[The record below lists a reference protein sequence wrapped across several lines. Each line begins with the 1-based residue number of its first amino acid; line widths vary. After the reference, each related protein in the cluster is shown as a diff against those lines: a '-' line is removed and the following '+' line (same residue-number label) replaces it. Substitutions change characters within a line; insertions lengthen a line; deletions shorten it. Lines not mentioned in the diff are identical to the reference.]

1 MVNAF
6 LDVPVLKGLSAY
18 AGAGVGRS
26 FARGFGDSDGAV
38 ARQRMIGARYSV
50 TDRLDVGLKYRKF
63 ASGIVK
69 LDHDP
74 IDYAGNPDQG
84 ATGVSTK
91 TASVTPDIEGEF
103 RTRGVSLTLSYN
115 LR

>member
-1 MVNAF
+1 
-6 LDVPVLKGLSAY
+6 
-18 AGAGVGRS
+18 
-26 FARGFGDSDGAV
+26 
-38 ARQRMIGARYSV
+38 MIGARYSV
-50 TDRLDVGLKYRKF
+50 TDRIDLGLKYKKF
-63 ASGIVK
+63 HSGVIK

-84 ATGVSTK
+84 ATAVSSR

>member
-1 MVNAF
+1 
-6 LDVPVLKGLSAY
+6 
-18 AGAGVGRS
+18 
-26 FARGFGDSDGAV
+26 
-38 ARQRMIGARYSV
+38 MIGARYSV
-50 TDRLDVGLKYRKF
+50 TDRIDLGLKYRKF
-63 ASGIVK
+63 ASGIIK

-84 ATGVSTK
+84 ATAVSTR
-91 TASVTPDIEGEF
+91 TAAIAPDIEGEF